1 MNKLVIWV
9 SSALTLLLM
18 FPPAALRAQPPA
30 MPPANVVVSKVT
42 SGIVAPERLFIGTV
56 FYPEVSEVSGE
67 VAGTVKVTTF
77 EEGQT
82 VVKDGV
88 LVTLDS
94 TILEKTLQSKIASH
108 EQVIL
113 DLENAKRN
121 LDRIRALYTRKIV
134 AEKDFDDQS
143 FQVKGLEKK
152 ASAIKADVER
162 LEIEI
167 EKTAIRAPFKGIVI
181 KKQAARG
188 EWLSPGR
195 TVATIARNDAID
207 VIADIPEEIIR
218 YIRPG
223 MKVKVSVAG
232 RETWGKV
239 NAIIPRGDI
248 SSRTFPV
255 KIRLDNSSSL
265 MEGMQAQVRLPIGK
279 RIKTILVP
287 RDAVLNMFGQ
297 TMVVAVVDSKATI
310 IPVKVVGYRGM
321 EAGINSQGISE
332 GMNVVVEGNERLRN
346 GQPVNIVKET
356 VR

>member
-1 MNKLVIWV
+1 M
-9 SSALTLLLM
+9 LLLM
-18 FPPAALRAQPPA
+18 FPSTALRAQPN
-30 MPPANVVVSKVT
+30 MPPANVVVSKVS
-42 SGIVAPERLFIGTV
+42 SGTVAPERMFIGTV
-56 FYPEVSEVSGE
+56 FYPEVSEVSAE
-67 VAGTVKVTTF
+67 VSGTVKVTTF

-82 VVKDGV
+82 IAKNDV
-88 LVTLDS
+88 LVRLDS
-94 TILEKTLQSKIASH
+94 TIMEKTVQSKIASY
-108 EQVIL
+108 EQVIA

-143 FQVKGLEKK
+143 FQVKGLGKK
-152 ASAIKADVER
+152 ASATKADVER

-167 EKTAIRAPFKGIVI
+167 EKTAIRAPFNGIVI

-207 VIADIPEEIIR
+207 VIVDIPEEIIR
-218 YIRPG
+218 YIRPE

-232 RETWGKV
+232 RDIWGKV
-239 NAIIPRGDI
+239 HAVIPKGDI
-248 SSRTFPV
+248 STRTFPL

-279 RIKTILVP
+279 KIKTILVP

-297 TMVVAVVDSKATI
+297 TMVVAVIDSKASI
-310 IPVKVVGYRGM
+310 VPVKVVGYRGM
-321 EAGINSQGISE
+321 KAGINSQGIAE

-346 GQPVNIVKET
+346 GQPVHIMKET
-356 VR
+356 DK

>member
-1 MNKLVIWV
+1 M
-9 SSALTLLLM
+9 
-18 FPPAALRAQPPA
+18 
-30 MPPANVVVSKVT
+30 
-42 SGIVAPERLFIGTV
+42 FIGTV
-56 FYPEVSEVSGE
+56 FYPEVSEVSAE
-67 VAGTVKVTTF
+67 VTGTVKETTF

-82 VVKDGV
+82 ITRDDV
-88 LVTLDS
+88 LVKVDS
-94 TILEKTLQSKIASH
+94 TILEKTLQSKIASY
-108 EQVIL
+108 EQVIS
-113 DLENAKRN
+113 DFENAKRN
-121 LDRIRALYTRKIV
+121 LDRIRALYNRKIV

-167 EKTAIRAPFKGIVI
+167 EKTAVRAPFNGIVI
-181 KKQAARG
+181 KKHAARG

-195 TVATIARNDAID
+195 TVATIARHDTID

-218 YIRPG
+218 YVKPEMKIR
-223 MKVKVSVAG
+223 VSVAG
-232 RETWGKV
+232 RKTFGKV
-239 NAIIPRGDI
+239 HAIIPKGDI

-297 TMVVAVVDSKATI
+297 TMVVAVVDLKATI

-332 GMNVVVEGNERLRN
+332 GMNVVVKGNERLRN
-346 GQPVNIVKET
+346 GQPVIIVKET
-356 VR
+356 VK

>member
-18 FPPAALRAQPPA
+18 FPSTALRAQPN
-30 MPPANVVVSKVT
+30 MPPANVVVSKVS
-42 SGIVAPERLFIGTV
+42 SGIVAPERMFIGTV
-56 FYPEVSEVSGE
+56 FYPEVSEVSAE
-67 VAGTVKVTTF
+67 VSGTVKVTTF

-82 VVKDGV
+82 IAKNDV
-88 LVTLDS
+88 LVRLDS
-94 TILEKTLQSKIASH
+94 TIMEKTVQSRIASY
-108 EQVIL
+108 EQVIA

-121 LDRIRALYTRKIV
+121 LYRIRALYTRKIV

-167 EKTAIRAPFKGIVI
+167 EKTAIRAPFNGIVI
-181 KKQAARG
+181 KKQVARG

-232 RETWGKV
+232 REIWGKV
-239 NAIIPRGDI
+239 HTIIPKGDI
-248 SSRTFPV
+248 STRTFPL

-297 TMVVAVVDSKATI
+297 TMVVAVIDSKASI

-321 EAGINSQGISE
+321 KAGINSQGISE

-346 GQPVNIVKET
+346 GQPVHIMKET
-356 VR
+356 DR